1 MGKRNENTS
10 NLGIDGFKRS
20 SDSDLEIS
28 QVLAETFKTPSGE
41 ATLKYLKSITIDMIN
56 GAATSSDE
64 LRHHEGQRFIVG
76 LIQARIQHAARNRA
90 SE

>member
-1 MGKRNENTS
+1 MSKKSEATA

-20 SDSDLEIS
+20 FESDLEIS

-41 ATLKYLKSITIDMIN
+41 ATLKYLKSITIDMIH
-56 GAATSSDE
+56 GAATSSEE

>member
-1 MGKRNENTS
+1 MSKKNESAS
-10 NLGIDGFKRS
+10 NIGIDGFKRS
-20 SDSDLEIS
+20 FDSDLEVS

-41 ATLKYLKSITIDMIN
+41 ATLKYLKSITIDMIH
-56 GAATSSDE
+56 GAATSNDE

>member
-1 MGKRNENTS
+1 LGKKNDNTS

-76 LIQARIQHAARNRA
+76 LIQARRQHAARNRA

>member
-1 MGKRNENTS
+1 MGKKNDNTS

>member
-1 MGKRNENTS
+1 MSKKNESAS
-10 NLGIDGFKRS
+10 NIGIDGFKRS
-20 SDSDLEIS
+20 FDSDLEVS

-41 ATLKYLKSITIDMIN
+41 ATLKYIKSITIDMIH
-56 GAATSSDE
+56 GAATSNDE